1 MFLVKR
7 NGKAHY
13 NTGQT
18 FGSFMEEGFQ
28 GIRATYADW
37 VDHLSTLF
45 PEVRLKNTLE
55 YRGADVQRPE
65 MSFALPALWKGLL
78 YDDDS
83 FRALEGLVDRWS
95 LPEVERQRDALARHG
110 VRTKFMGREAIDWAG
125 QVLELAEAGLRRIG
139 DLNDAGEDEA
149 VLLQPLRALLEAS
162 RCPAD
167 VLLGQVGDDFP
178 SRDAVIRVAGL

>member
-1 MFLVKR
+1 
-7 NGKAHY
+7 
-13 NTGQT
+13 
-18 FGSFMEEGFQ
+18 MEEGFQ
-28 GIRATYADW
+28 GIKANYADW

-78 YDDDS
+78 YDEDS
-83 FRALEGLVDRWS
+83 FRALEGLVDPWS
-95 LPEVERQRDALARHG
+95 LPEVERQRDALAQHG
-110 VRTKFMGREAIDWAG
+110 VRTKFMNREAVDWAG

-139 DLNDAGEDEA
+139 DLNDADEDET
-149 VLLQPLRALLEAS
+149 VLLRPLRALLEGS

-167 VLLGQVGDDFP
+167 VLLDQVDDDFP
-178 SRDAVIRVAGL
+178 SRDAVIQVAGL